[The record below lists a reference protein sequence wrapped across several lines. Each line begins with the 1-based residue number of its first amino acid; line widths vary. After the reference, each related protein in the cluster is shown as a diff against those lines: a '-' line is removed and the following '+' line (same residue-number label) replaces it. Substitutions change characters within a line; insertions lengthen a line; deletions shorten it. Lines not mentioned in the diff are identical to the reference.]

1 MGNADLRD
9 LAVLEPVDPS
19 EIAGATVAVDAHNWL
34 YRYLT
39 TTVRWTNGAAYTTR
53 DGTEVAHLLGTLKGL
68 PTLFE
73 ADLTPVFV
81 FDGATV
87 ELKDGEVADRRAARE
102 RTEDALDDAREA
114 GDPVEIA
121 RLDSQRQ
128 TLSPAMIETTIA
140 LLDHLDVPVVEAPA
154 EGEAQ
159 AAHMAATGAVE
170 FVGTEDYDALLFGA
184 PRTLRRLTSSDDTE
198 LMDLAAT
205 LAEHDLTQEQLI
217 DVAILCGTDYN
228 DGVSGYGPVTAVDA
242 VVEHGD
248 LAGVFEAEDVFVEHA
263 DRIRELFLDPPVTD
277 AYSFETSIEPDLD
290 AARAFCE
297 TEWEIASDELD
308 RPFERIEASIV
319 QTGLDQWG

>member
-9 LAVLEPVDPS
+9 LAVLEPIDPS
-19 EIAGATVAVDAHNWL
+19 AMAGATIAIDAHNWL

-39 TTVRWTNGAAYTTR
+39 TTVRWTNAAAYTTS
-53 DGTEVAHLLGTLKGL
+53 DGREVAHLLGTLKGL

-73 ADLTPVFV
+73 ADLTPIFV

-87 ELKDGEVADRRAARE
+87 DMKDDEVADRRAARE
-102 RTEDALDDAREA
+102 RTEDALEDAREA

-128 TLSPAMIETTIA
+128 SLSPEMIETTIE
-140 LLDHLDVPVVEAPA
+140 LLDHLGVPVVKAPA

-159 AAHMAATGAVE
+159 AAHMAATEAVDY
-170 FVGTEDYDALLFGA
+170 VGTEDYDALLFGA
-184 PRTLRRLTSSDDTE
+184 PQTLRRLTSSDDTE
-198 LMDLAAT
+198 LMDLKAT
-205 LAEHDLTQEQLI
+205 LDEHAISREQLI
-217 DVAILCGTDYN
+217 DVAILCGTDFN

-242 VVEHGD
+242 VREHGT

-263 DRIRELFLDPPVTD
+263 DRIRDLFLDPPVTD
-277 AYSFETSIEPDLD
+277 DYSFDTSIDPDLE

-308 RPFERIEASIV
+308 RPFERIEDTLV